1 MKTKI
6 RISLWTLIG
15 LFLFSI
21 SGVFA
26 QKSVELQYNLNKG
39 DKYLFIT
46 DIDMDMTF
54 DARGT
59 TTTMNSVMGIQMT
72 SLINNIDG
80 KEITQEITIDR
91 IKMNQQIFGMELNYD
106 SGDSSTFTS
115 GMGDQIGEQMNKII
129 GATVMII
136 MDNHGNYKEVDFG
149 SITDNSDL
157 IDNFGSGNSYAVY
170 PEKKV
175 KVGDSWETDIKPLEK
190 SEMKVHVVYTLLK
203 MTRKQAVIG
212 VEGVLS
218 GNEVEGQE
226 INLSGT
232 TTGEMIV
239 DRKTGML
246 IQSTIDTEIALDLER
261 GDVKIPATMM
271 STSETNVKKAN

>member
-72 SLINNIDG
+72 SLINI
-80 KEITQEITIDR
+80 
-91 IKMNQQIFGMELNYD
+91 
-106 SGDSSTFTS
+106 
-115 GMGDQIGEQMNKII
+115 
-129 GATVMII
+129 
-136 MDNHGNYKEVDFG
+136 EV
-149 SITDNSDL
+149 T
-157 IDNFGSGNSYAVY
+157 
-170 PEKKV
+170 P
-175 KVGDSWETDIKPLEK
+175 
-190 SEMKVHVVYTLLK
+190 
-203 MTRKQAVIG
+203 
-212 VEGVLS
+212 
-218 GNEVEGQE
+218 
-226 INLSGT
+226 
-232 TTGEMIV
+232 
-239 DRKTGML
+239 
-246 IQSTIDTEIALDLER
+246 
-261 GDVKIPATMM
+261 
-271 STSETNVKKAN
+271 

>member
-115 GMGDQIGEQMNKII
+115 GMGAQIGEQMNKII

>member
-1 MKTKI
+1 
-6 RISLWTLIG
+6 
-15 LFLFSI
+15 
-21 SGVFA
+21 
-26 QKSVELQYNLNKG
+26 
-39 DKYLFIT
+39 
-46 DIDMDMTF
+46 
-54 DARGT
+54 
-59 TTTMNSVMGIQMT
+59 
-72 SLINNIDG
+72 
-80 KEITQEITIDR
+80 
-91 IKMNQQIFGMELNYD
+91 
-106 SGDSSTFTS
+106 
-115 GMGDQIGEQMNKII
+115 
-129 GATVMII
+129 
-136 MDNHGNYKEVDFG
+136 
-149 SITDNSDL
+149 
-157 IDNFGSGNSYAVY
+157 
-170 PEKKV
+170 
-175 KVGDSWETDIKPLEK
+175 
-190 SEMKVHVVYTLLK
+190 MKVHVVYTLLK